1 MIIKINSI
9 ILYDARPE
17 ASETVVAGNS
27 SVRQTAFRLRGER
40 HPERSRRV
48 GQDLRIESVGS

>member
-1 MIIKINSI
+1 MIFKINEI

-40 HPERSRRV
+40 HPERGSRV

>member
-17 ASETVVAGNS
+17 ASETAVAGNS